1 VACRAGPPPPRGPA
15 PPPHG
20 RTDEEVARIIGADYL
35 VYQDV
40 ESLKQAVRDINPEI
54 EEFEASCFDGE
65 YITGDITSAYLDKI
79 ETARLAPQAQSDRDA
94 ASDAQDGGSR
104 SQLHLQLSVE

>member
-1 VACRAGPPPPRGPA
+1 M
-15 PPPHG
+15 
-20 RTDEEVARIIGADYL
+20 IGADHL

-40 ESLKQAVRDINPEI
+40 EALKQAVRDTNPALK
-54 EEFEASCFDGE
+54 EFEASCFDGN
-65 YITGDITSAYLDKI
+65 YITGDVTTEYLDRI

-94 ASDAQDGGSR
+94 ASEAMEGGAAR